1 MRILEVLKY
10 VLNGLSKAISYICIF
25 LGILNVVY
33 LWYMFP
39 NLMYAL
45 IIIWI
50 GFTIGAAV
58 GGINHE

>member
-10 VLNGLSKAISYICIF
+10 VLNGLFKAISYICIL
-25 LGILNVVY
+25 LGILDVFL

-50 GFTIGAAV
+50 GFTIGVAV
-58 GGINHE
+58 GGIK